1 LPPLSSHL
9 VRFFK
14 GSRPPKIVKE
24 VVLLPFGYFKNP
36 DFVKGPL
43 TPRESGGC
51 RARAATENV
60 GFVFTVVPVGRG
72 RGIELGSAG
81 IDDET
86 ESHVALLVGRRW
98 GHQKVFFGWRGG
110 RPHLLV
116 FK

>member
-1 LPPLSSHL
+1 M
-9 VRFFK
+9 
-14 GSRPPKIVKE
+14 
-24 VVLLPFGYFKNP
+24 VLLPFGYFKNP

-60 GFVFTVVPVGRG
+60 GFVFTVVPVGRE